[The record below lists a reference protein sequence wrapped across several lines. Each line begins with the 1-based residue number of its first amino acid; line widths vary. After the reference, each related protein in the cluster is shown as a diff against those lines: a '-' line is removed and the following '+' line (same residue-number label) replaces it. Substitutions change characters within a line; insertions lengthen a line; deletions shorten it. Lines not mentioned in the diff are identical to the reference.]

1 MRCLSKPYVLHFPHC
16 LSDFGLQLSL
26 LLFFTDTTTTTTTTT
41 NTTTDHALRTTH
53 NALRPTQT
61 DHAALRRV
69 INTHKLRRFVL
80 SPAELTPAAERA
92 RADAYLAA
100 YVRALPLGADLPAT
114 ELQPADDLVLLAAQA
129 FVGLWR
135 AEGTSPLPLPP
146 SRL

>member
-1 MRCLSKPYVLHFPHC
+1 MTYNYLYFCI
-16 LSDFGLQLSL
+16 SL
-26 LLFFTDTTTTTTTTT
+26 IRTTTTTTDT
-41 NTTTDHALRTTH
+41 TTH
-53 NALRPTQT
+53 NGLRTAQT
-61 DHAALRRV
+61 DHAALRRL

-129 FVGLWR
+129 FVGLWK
-135 AEGTSPLPLPP
+135 AEGAFLFLNPPPPQQSPPLAGVY
-146 SRL
+146 

>member
-1 MRCLSKPYVLHFPHC
+1 MTYNYLYFCI
-16 LSDFGLQLSL
+16 SL
-26 LLFFTDTTTTTTTTT
+26 IRTTTTTTDTTT
-41 NTTTDHALRTTH
+41 HYG
-53 NALRPTQT
+53 LRPTQT
-61 DHAALRRV
+61 DHAALRRL

-129 FVGLWR
+129 FVGLWK
-135 AEGTSPLPLPP
+135 AEGAFLFLNPLPP
-146 SRL
+146 PFTRWRLLERSNRVAR